1 MKNRVLV
8 AAGLVGLSMIGAA
21 SLYAAA
27 ELPKNSLNL
36 GPGPVT
42 EQEIRDKLA
51 AAGFSN
57 IQITPRNILDAVAA
71 KNGRALELV
80 IDPKSGKVIR
90 AAHDDDDD
98 DGD

>member
-1 MKNRVLV
+1 MKKRVLA
-8 AAGLVGLSMIGAA
+8 AAGLVGLSMIGVA

-27 ELPKNSLNL
+27 ELPKGSLNL

-42 EQEIRDKLA
+42 EQEIRDRLA

-57 IQITPRNILDAVAA
+57 IQITPRNIFNAVAVR
-71 KNGRALELV
+71 NGRALELA
-80 IDPKSGKVIR
+80 IDPQSGKVIR
-90 AAHDDDDD
+90 AGADDDD